1 MDSEDSDDDFPAVT
15 FTCSPAEPR
24 GPPSLN
30 PTAEEFYTQAEEA
43 VPEVCEPPLVEDEQ
57 AHTAAL
63 DDSAEE
69 AAGVDEVSSGD
80 EIIETELRDPYPKRQ
95 RRHPQTLTYDRLGQ
109 PHFTERI
116 VSTQGIDVRG
126 YWRPW

>member
-1 MDSEDSDDDFPAVT
+1 MLKT
-15 FTCSPAEPR
+15 NR
-24 GPPSLN
+24 
-30 PTAEEFYTQAEEA
+30 PTQQLWT
-43 VPEVCEPPLVEDEQ
+43 
-57 AHTAAL
+57 
-63 DDSAEE
+63 EE

-116 VSTQGIDVRG
+116 VSTQGIDVRDIVN
-126 YWRPW
+126 